1 VVYCANSLAHD
12 FLCFLSLSPPPL
24 AGTKEGEGLFD
35 SDMPEEVRVQRDSAK
50 GLAIK
55 AHTSEYHK

>member
-12 FLCFLSLSPPPL
+12 FLCYLSLSPPPL

-35 SDMPEEVRVQRDSAK
+35 SDMPESVRLSRDSK
-50 GLAIK
+50 LGTAIK
-55 AHTSEYHK
+55 HQSEYHR